1 MGNRYAK
8 TVIKEQN
15 RKEDIMKTQNTIIAL
30 SRAAIDKIYWNCMS
44 LKSQKLLL
52 LPLAQISS
60 WGHINGRS
68 PNQSFEISIGKEYLQ
83 EAFGTNYK
91 SRYINAKL
99 REWVSD
105 MLMEMNGYRKEDR
118 KSLSEKEMDNL
129 YTIYEIVKFTK
140 TDMVLR
146 IIDPAAVIELQNQKS
161 GFLKFYTSSI
171 FAFRQK
177 ESIPCSIAFRYG
189 DVQIPGCNNPDE
201 RIFSASL
208 IMLKKIMGRGVL
220 DYVVLNVPEEERFF
234 YEKYAYE
241 CTNWF
246 YSNTKEEIERAKQF
260 WLDENGMNCSG
271 SIKFDSLET
280 LERKFH
286 ELVQLSKFNRT
297 LFEDR
302 VIVPMLKELHESQMF
317 DIHLQEVQ
325 HKPKTPGESSYISQD
340 LFSKSYPKR
349 KPRTEEEAKRYKLR
363 QLDDYSDVLEYVF
376 KYERLL

>member
-1 MGNRYAK
+1 MK
-8 TVIKEQN
+8 KQN
-15 RKEDIMKTQNTIIAL
+15 SIIAL
-30 SRAAIDKIYWNCMS
+30 SREALDKIYWNCMS

-68 PNQSFEISIGKEYLQ
+68 PYQSFEISIGKEYLQ
-83 EAFGTNYK
+83 EAFGTHYK

-105 MLMEMNGYRKEDR
+105 MILEMNGYCKEDR
-118 KSLSEKEMDNL
+118 KNLNEEEIENL
-129 YTIYEIVKFTK
+129 YSLYEIIKFTK

-146 IIDPAAVIELQNQKS
+146 ITDPTAVIELQSQKS
-161 GFLKFYTSSI
+161 GFLKFYTSAI
-171 FAFRQK
+171 FNFRQK

-189 DVQIPGCNNPDE
+189 DVQVPGSHNPND

-220 DYVVLNVPEEERFF
+220 DYVVLNVSAEERFF

-246 YSNTKEEIERAKQF
+246 YPNSKEDMDRAKQF
-260 WLDENGMNCSG
+260 WLDENHMNS
-271 SIKFDSLET
+271 SASLKFNSLEAMQQ
-280 LERKFH
+280 KFR
-286 ELVQLSKFNRT
+286 ELVQRSKLNRT
-297 LFEDR
+297 LFEDC
-302 VIVPMLKELHESQMF
+302 VIIPMLKELHESKMF

-325 HKPKTPGESSYISQD
+325 HKPKRPGEDSYKSQD
-340 LFSKSYPKR
+340 MFFKTYPKR
-349 KPRTEEEAKRYKLR
+349 KPLTEEEARKYKLK
-363 QLDDYSDVLEYVF
+363 QLNDYSDVLEYVF